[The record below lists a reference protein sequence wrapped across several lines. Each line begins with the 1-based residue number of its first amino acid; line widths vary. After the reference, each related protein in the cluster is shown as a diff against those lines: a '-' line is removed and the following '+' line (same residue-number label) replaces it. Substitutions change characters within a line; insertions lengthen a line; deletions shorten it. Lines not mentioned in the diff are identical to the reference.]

1 MVLSEEPGSDTYF
14 LNIQAFEK
22 IDFLSKSI
30 YFKDLWRETAKQAKN
45 TEYKDIT
52 LIPLDQVYDKVYKPA
67 FEEFRNSY
75 KALKDLSM
83 SLQDLESKLGKF
95 LESMSKELKI
105 MVNVFSED
113 KQEWTLK
120 TAVHIQ
126 RYRDLQSAKENAEVI
141 IELKN
146 DLGLCGDFGGI
157 DNFKVCSNLCF
168 SSPHPPPPFITL
180 KFTCSYH
187 EHYYVIMESH

>member
-105 MVNVFSED
+105 MANVFSED

-120 TAVHIQ
+120 TDVHIQ

-168 SSPHPPPPFITL
+168 SSPPRPFITL
-180 KFTCSYH
+180 KFTCSDH
-187 EHYYVIMESH
+187 EH